1 MRAESGETSSRDPAT
16 QDKIDVRGTNTHIH
30 ERVYW
35 MKGVARVAGV
45 DEAGRGPL
53 AGPVVAAAVIFE
65 PEVRIPYVRDSKQ
78 VTEKRRE
85 EAFTA
90 IMEQAVAV
98 GVGIVNHDVID
109 RINILQASMLAMNTA
124 IDQLKVHPQQ
134 LLVDGNFFRHEKYPV
149 ENIVHGDA
157 LSHSIAAAS
166 IVAKVTRDAIM
177 RRFDLAYPEYGF
189 ARHKGYG
196 TPEHI
201 AAICRFGFS
210 DIHRRTFRV
219 PGFDP
224 SNFHQKP

>member
-1 MRAESGETSSRDPAT
+1 MRVESAETAFPHSDIKAGADE
-16 QDKIDVRGTNTHIH
+16 RGTDLHIH

-35 MKGVARVAGV
+35 MKGVVRIAGV

-65 PEVRIPYVRDSKQ
+65 PGIKIPYVRDSKQ

-85 EAFTA
+85 AAFTA

-98 GVGIVNHDVID
+98 GVGTVNHDVID
-109 RINILQASMLAMNTA
+109 GINILQASMLAMNKA
-124 IDQLKVHPQQ
+124 IDQLKVQPQQ

-157 LSHSIAAAS
+157 ISHSIAAAS
-166 IVAKVTRDAIM
+166 IIAKVTRDAMM
-177 RRFDLAYPEYGF
+177 RRFDLAYPQYGF

-201 AAICRFGFS
+201 AAIHRFGFS
-210 DIHRRTFRV
+210 EIHRRTFRV

-224 SNFHQKP
+224 STFHQRQ